1 VRSPKENLDITMRE
15 DKKNK
20 DWNMTQE
27 EVAEAFGISRNYV
40 QQIEKR
46 ALEKLRAEFKKRGV
60 MKEDY
65 LGED

>member
-1 VRSPKENLDITMRE
+1 VRSPKEKLDITMRE

-27 EVAEAFGISRNYV
+27 EVAQVFGVTRNYV

-46 ALEKLRAEFKKRGV
+46 AIEKLRAELKKRGI
-60 MKEDY
+60 KKQDLLE
-65 LGED
+65 E

>member
-27 EVAEAFGISRNYV
+27 EVAQAFGVTRNYV

-46 ALEKLRAEFKKRGV
+46 AIEKLRAELKKRGI
-60 MKEDY
+60 KKQDLLE
-65 LGED
+65 E

>member
-27 EVAEAFGISRNYV
+27 EVAEAFGITRNYV

-46 ALEKLRAEFKKRGV
+46 AIEKLRAELKKRGI
-60 MKEDY
+60 KKQDLLE
-65 LGED
+65 E

>member
-27 EVAEAFGISRNYV
+27 EVAQAFGITRNYV

-46 ALEKLRAEFKKRGV
+46 AIEKLRAELKKRGI
-60 MKEDY
+60 KKQDLLE
-65 LGED
+65 E

>member
-1 VRSPKENLDITMRE
+1 MRSPKENLDITMRE

-27 EVAEAFGISRNYV
+27 EVAQAFGVTRNYV

-46 ALEKLRAEFKKRGV
+46 AIEKLRAELKKRGI
-60 MKEDY
+60 KKQDLLE
-65 LGED
+65 E

>member
-1 VRSPKENLDITMRE
+1 MRSPKEKLDITMRE

-27 EVAEAFGISRNYV
+27 EVAQVFGVTRNYV

-46 ALEKLRAEFKKRGV
+46 AIEKLRAELKKRGI
-60 MKEDY
+60 KKQDLLE
-65 LGED
+65 E

>member
-1 VRSPKENLDITMRE
+1 MRSPKENLDITMRE

-27 EVAEAFGISRNYV
+27 EVAEVFGVSRNYV

-46 ALEKLRAEFKKRGV
+46 AIEKLRAELKKRGI
-60 MKEDY
+60 KKQDLLE
-65 LGED
+65 E

>member
-1 VRSPKENLDITMRE
+1 MRSPKEKLDITMRE

-27 EVAEAFGISRNYV
+27 EVAQAFGITRNYV

-46 ALEKLRAEFKKRGV
+46 AIEKLRAELKKRGI
-60 MKEDY
+60 KKQDLLE
-65 LGED
+65 E

>member
-1 VRSPKENLDITMRE
+1 
-15 DKKNK
+15 
-20 DWNMTQE
+20 MTQE

>member
-1 VRSPKENLDITMRE
+1 MRSPKENLDITMRE

-27 EVAEAFGISRNYV
+27 EVAQAFGITRNYV

-46 ALEKLRAEFKKRGV
+46 AIEKLRAELKKRGI
-60 MKEDY
+60 KKQDLLE
-65 LGED
+65 E

>member
-1 VRSPKENLDITMRE
+1 MRSPKENLDITMRE

-27 EVAEAFGISRNYV
+27 EVAQVFGVTRNYV

-46 ALEKLRAEFKKRGV
+46 ALEKIRAELKKRGV
-60 MKEDY
+60 KKEDY
-65 LGED
+65 IGG

>member
-1 VRSPKENLDITMRE
+1 MRSPKEKLDITMRE

-27 EVAEAFGISRNYV
+27 EVAEVFGVTRNYV

-46 ALEKLRAEFKKRGV
+46 AIEKLRAELKKRGI
-60 MKEDY
+60 KKQDLLE
-65 LGED
+65 E

>member
-1 VRSPKENLDITMRE
+1 MRSPKENLDITMRE

-27 EVAEAFGISRNYV
+27 EVAQAFGITRNYV

-46 ALEKLRAEFKKRGV
+46 AIEKLRTELKKRGI
-60 MKEDY
+60 KKQDLLE
-65 LGED
+65 E

>member
-27 EVAEAFGISRNYV
+27 EVAQAFGITRNYV

-46 ALEKLRAEFKKRGV
+46 AIEKLRTELKKRGI
-60 MKEDY
+60 KKQDLLE
-65 LGED
+65 E